1 MKRIN
6 KKHDLINIHLSD
18 PSEKKIFPH
27 GMLKVEDAE
36 TRKQYWID
44 INEKNI
50 KSISQKYN
58 MKFSNIDNFCKKNNI
73 DLIKI
78 ENNDNYIDPLIN
90 FFNSRM
96 NK

>member
-1 MKRIN
+1 M
-6 KKHDLINIHLSD
+6 S
-18 PSEKKIFPH
+18 
-27 GMLKVEDAE
+27 V
-36 TRKQYWID
+36 
-44 INEKNI
+44 
-50 KSISQKYN
+50 KYN

-90 FFNSRM
+90 FFNSRI